1 MAKRK
6 AKNATEEVTTA
17 VADPQ
22 PTEPV
27 VMSIEEV
34 EAIRK
39 ELAEAK
45 KKLRAMEKRNKA
57 IIDAEKAVDSWKR
70 ELDDLTASLNETRK
84 SWKQAVERLQAEIK
98 RNERQGELEF
108 EEKPGATT
116 VPQPAAAPAEPAAT
130 PVDEWGKTNLSD
142 VAGFSDSVCEKLA
155 SIDVTTVGQLEQA
168 MREGKIVPQRIK
180 GLGEKAVTKITDALL
195 AFRKLH
201 PVEVDSRQK
210 KCRCGAE
217 YPGELTACPTC
228 GGTFYERVEPEET
241 PPAVDA
247 ALAEKAAVDESAPA
261 PAEATPAAEAAE
273 AVPESE
279 DGTVFDPQTRA
290 AA

>member
-6 AKNATEEVTTA
+6 AKESTGEGATA

-22 PTEPV
+22 PAEPV
-27 VMSIEEV
+27 VMSPEEV
-34 EAIRK
+34 EAVRR
-39 ELAEAK
+39 ELADARK
-45 KKLRAMEKRNKA
+45 RIRALEKRNKA

-70 ELDDLTASLNETRK
+70 DMDNLSAELNETRK

-108 EEKPGATT
+108 EEKPAATASPPT
-116 VPQPAAAPAEPAAT
+116 TAPAGPSTA
-130 PVDEWGKTNLSD
+130 PVDEWAKINLSD

-155 SIDVTTVGQLEQA
+155 SIDVTTVGELEQA
-168 MREGKIVPQRIK
+168 MREGKIVPQRVK

-201 PVEVDSRQK
+201 PVEVDARAK
-210 KCRCGAE
+210 RCRCGAE

-228 GGTFYERVEPEET
+228 GGTFYERVDPQPT

-247 ALAEKAAVDESAPA
+247 AMAEKAAVDESAPA
-261 PAEATPAAEAAE
+261 PAEATPAAETAPEPE
-273 AVPESE
+273 A
-279 DGTVFDPQTRA
+279 GTVFDPQTRA